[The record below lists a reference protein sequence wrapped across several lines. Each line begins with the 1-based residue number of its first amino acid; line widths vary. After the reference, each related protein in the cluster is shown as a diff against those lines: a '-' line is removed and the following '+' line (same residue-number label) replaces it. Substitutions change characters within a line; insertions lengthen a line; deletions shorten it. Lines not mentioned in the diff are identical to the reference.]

1 VSIKKK
7 GDLKMLIFD
16 RDKAVLDGVF
26 GDRDI
31 IEESLITPP
40 DYKDFVLNDFFYS
53 KLLDFVKE
61 NSYYILL
68 PSVDDTSKETVY
80 FFRNDK
86 LKEEYLSLSNEVKV
100 FFNNEICDYAE
111 YRILKKYRK
120 NLVKKF

>member
-1 VSIKKK
+1 
-7 GDLKMLIFD
+7 MLIFD

-80 FFRNDK
+80 FFTNDK